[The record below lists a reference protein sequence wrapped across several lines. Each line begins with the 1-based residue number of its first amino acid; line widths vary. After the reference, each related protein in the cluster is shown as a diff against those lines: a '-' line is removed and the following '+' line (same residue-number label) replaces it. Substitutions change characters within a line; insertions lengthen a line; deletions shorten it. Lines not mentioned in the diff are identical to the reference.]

1 MLMAQIIKQFA
12 DGSLL
17 EFDAGS
23 FDEWCIYL
31 ARPGQ
36 PRHAPRDV
44 VYFAAL
50 QRLAAV
56 HGARQLYGDF
66 VKVYK
71 PTGKAIDPAVLAVIE
86 SLAARYGPDAQEVE
100 ILLTLLHAA
109 MVAEMNKRFS
119 PLGKRIKR
127 LGVRQVL
134 LEGLTPEAAA
144 NYSKDKPWRQ
154 LAGEC
159 QKRGF

>member
-1 MLMAQIIKQFA
+1 MGMIKQFA
-12 DGSLL
+12 DGSTL

-23 FDEWCIYL
+23 FDDWCIYL
-31 ARPGQ
+31 TRPGV
-36 PRHAPRDV
+36 PRHAPRDI

-56 HGARQLYGDF
+56 HGAHELYGDF

-71 PTGKAIDPAVLAVIE
+71 RTGKAIDPAVLIAIEGLAV
-86 SLAARYGPDAQEVE
+86 RYGPDAQEIE

-109 MVAEMNKRFS
+109 MVAEMNKRYS

-134 LEGLTPEAAA
+134 LEGMTPEAAA
-144 NYSKDKPWRQ
+144 SFSKDKRWRQ
-154 LAGEC
+154 LASEC

>member
-1 MLMAQIIKQFA
+1 MTQIIKQFV

-17 EFDAGS
+17 EYDAGS

-31 ARPGQ
+31 TRPGQ

-50 QRLAAV
+50 QRLAAA
-56 HGARQLYGDF
+56 HGARELYGDF

-71 PTGKAIDPAVLAVIE
+71 RTGKALDPAVLSAIE
-86 SLAARYGPDAQEVE
+86 LLAARYGPDAQEVE

-109 MVAEMNKRFS
+109 MVAEMNKRFA
-119 PLGKRIKR
+119 PLGKRVKR

-134 LEGLTPEAAA
+134 LEGLSPEAAA
-144 NYSKDKPWRQ
+144 GYSKDKPWRQ
-154 LAGEC
+154 IAGEC
-159 QKRGF
+159 QRRGF